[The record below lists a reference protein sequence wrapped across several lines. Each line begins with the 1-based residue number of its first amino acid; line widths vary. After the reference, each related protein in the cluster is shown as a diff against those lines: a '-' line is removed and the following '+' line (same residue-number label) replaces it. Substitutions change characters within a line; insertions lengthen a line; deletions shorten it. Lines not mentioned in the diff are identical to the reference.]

1 MLSICAKNQ
10 KLLQSESCRQWGG
23 DRSCDTCTVTYV
35 FLCHSREARET
46 YEPTCL
52 AVSSAGRGPRLL
64 HFTAEDML
72 LHTEPSIFLPT
83 LGASGATNPV
93 RKSEWGGARPLSQAQ
108 NSLPVNAEERS
119 RAEGEAGG
127 KEDVAP
133 QYHHHHHGC
142 CCCSSDLSSKRKAKA
157 ARGPICSGSSP
168 HCSLR
173 RKETRLRGNNSI
185 IQGRAGEK
193 TK

>member
-119 RAEGEAGG
+119 RAEGKQEEKRMLHLSTTTTTTAAAA
-127 KEDVAP
+127 AP
-133 QYHHHHHGC
+133 RTFQAKG
-142 CCCSSDLSSKRKAKA
+142 KRKRPGGPFVPAHHRTA
-157 ARGPICSGSSP
+157 A
-168 HCSLR
+168 
-173 RKETRLRGNNSI
+173 
-185 IQGRAGEK
+185 
-193 TK
+193 